1 MRKGQPN
8 PSRASELHEKIFG
21 TAIRPGEGG
30 DTIHA
35 VQQLVYLEES
45 CEDIL
50 AAIKGMETDGQKRD
64 DYIEELRGSLAFVA
78 RLVDDRKLLQT
89 LRYQQ
94 RRA

>member
-8 PSRASELHEKIFG
+8 EVRVSELHEKIFG

-30 DTIHA
+30 ETIYA

-50 AAIKGMETDGQKRD
+50 AAIKGMETDGQKRHD
-64 DYIEELRGSLAFVA
+64 HIRELRDSLVFVA
-78 RLVDDRKLLQT
+78 R
-89 LRYQQ
+89 
-94 RRA
+94 RR